1 MRKVG
6 IVTWYWGNYG
16 SILQAYALQQTV
28 ERLGY
33 SCEIIKHHV
42 TENKRKQIKYRVKHN
57 GILNTTKYYFSQ
69 GISKF
74 LVQKDKERNKR
85 CITLDEFVNEKLK
98 LSEKRYEN
106 SDYRQCNGYDI
117 YICGSDQIWNPD
129 HTFLSEFYW
138 LNFAEPTSKRIAY
151 APSIGK
157 PRLFNEDKAKI
168 KKYLEKFTAISVRE
182 ALGTD
187 LLNGILG
194 ESKVITMADPTMLV
208 TADEWK
214 SVLPENTVN
223 VRYMFAY
230 ILRDTNEQREFI
242 KETARSM
249 GLKLIVY
256 PSLEQ
261 KTGSES
267 WGDVNIFDDDPFD
280 FLRRIQGAEIVIT
293 DSFHCSVFSLL
304 FHKCFYVMKKASHE
318 SSQFLRLEHLL
329 SSCGVVDRVVDIHST
344 ITKDM
349 YDCEKVD
356 LAIAVEREKGL
367 RYLREALDA

>member
-42 TENKRKQIKYRVKHN
+42 TENKKTQIKYRVKHN
-57 GILNTTKYYFSQ
+57 GVLNTTKYYLSH

-85 CITLDEFVNEKLK
+85 CTTLDEFVNETLK
-98 LSEKRYEN
+98 LSEKGYDN
-106 SDYRQCNGYDI
+106 SDYKQCSGYDI
-117 YICGSDQIWNPD
+117 YISGSDQVWNPE

-138 LNFAEPTSKRIAY
+138 LDFADSTSKRIAY
-151 APSIGK
+151 APSIGN
-157 PRLFNEDKAKI
+157 PRLFNEDKAII
-168 KKYLEKFTAISVRE
+168 KKYLKKFTAISVRE
-182 ALGTD
+182 ALGTN
-187 LLNGILG
+187 LLNSILG
-194 ESKVITMADPTMLV
+194 VDKVVTMADPTILV
-208 TADEWK
+208 TVDEWESILPKKTIK
-214 SVLPENTVN
+214 SPYL
-223 VRYMFAY
+223 FAY
-230 ILRDTNEQREFI
+230 ILRDTNEQRAFI
-242 KETARSM
+242 KETSRSM
-249 GLKLIVY
+249 GLKLVVY

-261 KTGSES
+261 KSGTEG
-267 WGDVNIFDDDPFD
+267 WGDVNIYDDNPFD
-280 FLRRIQGAEIVIT
+280 FLNRIREADVVIT

-304 FHKCFYVMKKASHE
+304 FHKCFYVMKKTGHE

-329 SSCGVVDRVVDIHST
+329 SSCGVMNRVIDMHST

-356 LAIAVEREKGL
+356 LAIALERDKGL
-367 RYLREALDA
+367 RYLREALGG